1 MKYIYIPY
9 GISWAVFLGSVF
21 IGQYHNAASAKHAA
35 DSFNEEVA

>member
-35 DSFNEEVA
+35 ENLNRSAA